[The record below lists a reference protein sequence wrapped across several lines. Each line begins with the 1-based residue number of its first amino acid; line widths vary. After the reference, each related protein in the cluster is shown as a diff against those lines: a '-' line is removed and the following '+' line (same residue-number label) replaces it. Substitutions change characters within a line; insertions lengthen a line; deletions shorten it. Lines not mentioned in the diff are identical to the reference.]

1 MSDNKRIMI
10 IYVLLFAIA
19 LLNVTFDYSIS
30 KYAITNGGFYE
41 SNGFSSL
48 VGLFNHFII
57 LASGICCFQLY
68 TFYTDKLQLA
78 TLFYMLFNIIWTTN
92 NIISVVLLYA

>member
-1 MSDNKRIMI
+1 MNDDKRLVIV
-10 IYVLLFAIA
+10 YVLLFAIA

-30 KYAITNGGFYE
+30 KYALDTGDYYE
-41 SNGFSSL
+41 SNDFSGI
-48 VGLFNHFII
+48 VGLFWHFII
-57 LASGICCFQLY
+57 LAVMICFFQLY

-78 TLFYMLFNIIWTTN
+78 ILFYIIFNIIWTTN